1 MIIEKPRCYL
11 RYNNKL
17 INNLDKSIDSL
28 YDSLYAVRDAL
39 EKVEDEE
46 LDFLANSF
54 VDQLELSVVEG
65 EYNYERIREYIE
77 KLYEEE

>member
-1 MIIEKPRCYL
+1 
-11 RYNNKL
+11 
-17 INNLDKSIDSL
+17 
-28 YDSLYAVRDAL
+28 
-39 EKVEDEE
+39 
-46 LDFLANSF
+46 

>member
-1 MIIEKPRCYL
+1 MKKS
-11 RYNNKL
+11 KL

-54 VDQLELSVVEG
+54 VDELELSVVEG